1 MYAEK
6 GVNLNEAVQLIEKAL
21 ELEPKNGYYVD
32 SLGWAFYQQGRY
44 PEALREL
51 KRAVELAK
59 DDAVIFE
66 HLGDASLKT
75 GSNARPFEPMRNPS
89 SWTPRAKASAESLTS
104 FRRSWGDPVNREAR
118 SLAPRPLRPRRLRD
132 LAETPTPPLSP
143 EVRALLEELEARWKQ
158 FEDLRGIVE
167 LTLERRETR
176 QRFTGPLLLK
186 APASLRFEALS
197 PLGQPLLIVAMDGEL
212 FTLYSLHDDR
222 AVVGPATER
231 AMGRWLDLP
240 LPPVTVVALLA
251 GHVLPPPEISAG
263 TLVRG
268 KGPLETRSPAGWS
281 LHATHLARSP
291 REAAMASGMGGRGDA
306 Y

>member
-1 MYAEK
+1 
-6 GVNLNEAVQLIEKAL
+6 
-21 ELEPKNGYYVD
+21 
-32 SLGWAFYQQGRY
+32 
-44 PEALREL
+44 
-51 KRAVELAK
+51 
-59 DDAVIFE
+59 
-66 HLGDASLKT
+66 
-75 GSNARPFEPMRNPS
+75 MRRGA
-89 SWTPRAKASAESLTS
+89 WLL
-104 FRRSWGDPVNREAR
+104 VLL
-118 SLAPRPLRPRRLRD
+118 SLAACATSPRR
-132 LAETPTPPLSP
+132 PTPPLSP

-167 LTLERRETR
+167 LRLERRETR

-197 PLGQPLLIVAMDGEL
+197 PLGQPLLVVAMDGEL

-263 TLVRG
+263 ALVREG
-268 KGPLETRSPAGWS
+268 DHWRLDLRQDGAFMQRIWLDPLGRQPWRVEWEGGGMRIEAILGSDHGVTLRIPERGMTLS
-281 LHATHLARSP
+281 LHYQERDLDVGLPPARFRVELP
-291 REAAMASGMGGRGDA
+291 EGTPVTRIP
-306 Y
+306 